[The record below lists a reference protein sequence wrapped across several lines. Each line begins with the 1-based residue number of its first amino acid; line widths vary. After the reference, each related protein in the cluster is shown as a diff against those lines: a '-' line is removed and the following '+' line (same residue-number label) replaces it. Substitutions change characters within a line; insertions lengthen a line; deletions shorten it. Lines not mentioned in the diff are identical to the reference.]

1 MKYTSMI
8 RGAFIVILLQ
18 LTLIQCALAD
28 QLPAKS
34 EIIELNGEWDFY
46 WDTLL
51 SPQQLKF
58 TELQPSKITVP
69 SSWTESG
76 YPADGKAT
84 YRLLI
89 DVPANDAN
97 LALLVP
103 KIWSNSKVWIN
114 GKLVSEKGDLRM
126 VDSRNN
132 MILEVLTMPI
142 RRASQWDIVV
152 QVANKDIYLGGL
164 LYPFEMGP
172 FPKLNGEKKSREAM
186 QTLWLG
192 ALLVMGIYH
201 LILFL
206 IGRAHVIYL
215 LIAGITFLLALKM
228 MVFGENLA
236 YQWLK
241 EMDRLDFKWQS
252 SLYYFT
258 TYMVA
263 GLGGLYINKLYPNVG
278 RAVIGKVLCAVIT
291 VYGFFVLAAPIH
303 IYTPTLLPFQVVV
316 GLTVF
321 YIITIIFLG
330 VRAHKSLTANTLQLL
345 GILVMIL
352 AAMNDGLYEY
362 GFKTGLPQEVLPY
375 GFMVVI
381 FIQMIILAY
390 ERYQSHQK
398 ILELVDTLEHTV
410 ERRTRIIGNQKKELQ
425 DKSEELGA
433 INAMK
438 DKYFVNISHDLRS
451 PLAVVLGNF
460 DLIKLDQVRL
470 ADSTQNYFDQA
481 EQGARVLSRLIDQI
495 THLIRIKTNG
505 IQLNKA
511 SHDLSQLIW
520 EQLRI
525 HQASVLQ
532 KQIAVNFRPPEVP
545 VKIFVDSE
553 QFFRVVQNLLTNA
566 IEHTQVEGRIEIVI
580 SQSSDQ
586 VNMQIMNSGALISEE
601 LQQRIFERFFSDKS
615 ARSKG
620 MGVGLELTRELVEL
634 HGGTIRVKT
643 VNDLNCFEVTIPKG

>member
-1 MKYTSMI
+1 MI
-8 RGAFIVILLQ
+8 RGASIVILLC
-18 LTLIQCALAD
+18 LTVFYQAFAD
-28 QLPAKS
+28 ALPANS
-34 EIIELNGEWDFY
+34 QVVELNGEWDFY

-51 SPQQLKF
+51 SPQQLAV
-58 TELQPSKITVP
+58 TTLEPTKITVP

-84 YRLLI
+84 YRLRI
-89 DVPANDAN
+89 DVPDPDAN

-126 VDSRNN
+126 ADSRNN
-132 MILEVLTMPI
+132 MILETLTMPI
-142 RRASQWDIVV
+142 PFARQWDIVV

-172 FPKLNGEKKSREAM
+172 FPLLNGEKKSREAM

-192 ALLVMGIYH
+192 ALLIMGIYH

-206 IGRAHVIYL
+206 IGRADVIYL

-263 GLGGLYINKLYPNVG
+263 GLGGLYINKLYPNVEK
-278 RAVIGKVLCAVIT
+278 AVIGKVLFVVIM
-291 VYGFFVLAAPIH
+291 VYGIFLLVAPIQL
-303 IYTPTLLPFQVVV
+303 YTPTLLPFQVVV
-316 GLTVF
+316 GITVF
-321 YIITIIFLG
+321 YIISVIFLG
-330 VRAHKSLTANTLQLL
+330 VKAHKSLTANTLQLL

-390 ERYQSHQK
+390 ERYQNHQK
-398 ILELVDTLEHTV
+398 ILELVDTLEHSV
-410 ERRTRIIGNQKKELQ
+410 ERRTRIIGNQKLELQ
-425 DKSEELGA
+425 KKSEELST

-460 DLIKLDQVRL
+460 DLIKLDQVKL
-470 ADSTQNYFDQA
+470 ADSTQQYFDQA

-495 THLIRIKTNG
+495 THLIRIKTHG
-505 IQLNKA
+505 ISLNLA
-511 SHDLSQLIW
+511 SRDLIPLVW

-525 HQASVLQ
+525 HQASTLQ
-532 KQIAVNFRPPEVP
+532 KEIAVTFEPHESPIEVA
-545 VKIFVDSE
+545 IDSE
-553 QFFRVVQNLLTNA
+553 QFFRIIQNLLTNA
-566 IEHTQVEGRIEIVI
+566 IEHTPEGGNIKIVI
-580 SQSSDQ
+580 KPTSDQ
-586 VNMQIMNSGALISEE
+586 VIMQVMNSGKLISEE
-601 LQQRIFERFFSDKS
+601 LQKRIFERFFSDKD

-620 MGVGLELTRELVEL
+620 MGIGLELTRELVEL

-643 VNDLNCFEVTIPKG
+643 VDEMNCFEVTIPQGDF